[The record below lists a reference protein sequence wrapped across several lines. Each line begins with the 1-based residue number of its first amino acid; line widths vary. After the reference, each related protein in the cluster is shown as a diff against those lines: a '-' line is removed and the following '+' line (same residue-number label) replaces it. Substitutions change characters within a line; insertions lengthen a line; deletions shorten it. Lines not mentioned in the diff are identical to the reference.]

1 MFVSQHG
8 RQLENNE
15 MSGVFQMKLFKLT
28 VVLLGLVWLSGCS
41 NPLSTKE
48 SDADLQSGEVAVED
62 RNAESSGIEGDNIDG
77 TDLGEAEATV
87 IAGEDEYQ
95 GNELNDPASPLS
107 NRIVYFEYD
116 SSSVRQE
123 DQETLAAHA
132 AYLGEHPNVTVR
144 LEGHTDER
152 GSREYN
158 LALGERRALAIRQI
172 LMLQG
177 ASINQFQVT
186 SFGEERLA
194 VEGGEESSWQQN
206 RRVEIKYV
214 GR

>member
-8 RQLENNE
+8 RQSENNE
-15 MSGVFQMKLFKLT
+15 MLGVVQMKLLKLSA
-28 VVLLGLVWLSGCS
+28 VLLSLIMLAACGA
-41 NPLSTKE
+41 NPFGTKE
-48 SDADLQSGEVAVED
+48 DEADLQSGEVAVED
-62 RNAESSGIEGDNIDG
+62 RNAESAGIDG
-77 TDLGEAEATV
+77 ENADGSDLGAEAQV
-87 IAGEDEYQ
+87 VVGEEEFQGDE
-95 GNELNDPASPLS
+95 LDDPASPLS

-132 AYLGEHPNVTVR
+132 AYLGENPNVTVR

-177 ASINQFQVT
+177 ASINQFEVV

-194 VEGGEESSWQQN
+194 VEGDNESVAQQN
-206 RRVEIKYV
+206 RRVEIKYL